1 MKDEND
7 SQGAQKEMKTK
18 PLEAVAGLAAQLVAS
33 ATITGLP
40 DKAFFRNFTARRRR
54 EIVYYVDAHADGI
67 GIRLEVHGSGKM
79 KARIDMKCVS
89 IEDGAVEVNDHHH
102 ILSWADN
109 GHEVILATHLDHRHL
124 ENHPQ
129 SEDVISAF
137 IRAID
142 VQTHA
147 YCPGGYPQWK
157 AMMQLFTQRIAREK
171 GVPIELVA
179 LLPFPTGENGGVRL
193 KTEFEISNI
202 EDHDSPVRIDEYGEE
217 LAHLDEET
225 TPEAMSLMLLPPGYL
240 VKRRHQEIFHA
251 E

>member
-7 SQGAQKEMKTK
+7 IQGAQKEMKTK
-18 PLEAVAGLAAQLVAS
+18 PLTKVEGLAAQLIAS

-89 IEDGAVEVNDHHH
+89 IEDGAVEINDQAH
-102 ILSWADN
+102 ILSWADD
-109 GHEVILATHLDHRHL
+109 GHEVVLNTPLDHRHL
-124 ENHPQ
+124 EDHPQ
-129 SEDVISAF
+129 SRDVICAF
-137 IRAID
+137 IQAID

-147 YCPGGYPQWK
+147 YCPGGYPQWR

-171 GVPIELVA
+171 GTPVEIVA
-179 LLPFPTGENGGVRL
+179 LLPFPNGSNGGTRM
-193 KTEFEISNI
+193 KTEFEINDI
-202 EDHDSPVRIDEYGEE
+202 RDHDAPVRIDGYEEE
-217 LAHLDEET
+217 LAHMDEET
-225 TPEAMSLMLLPPGYL
+225 TPEAMSLMLLPPGFL

-251 E
+251 D